1 MTFRA
6 VLCVHN
12 ECVPFNKTIK
22 IIKAST
28 MEDAE
33 KWGAVFNGQDPE
45 EPALI
50 RATEEESA
58 AVAKEKVKAEALK
71 AQKEAAEQRA
81 KAKAAALEAK
91 QGLAAREAAT
101 QQSREA
107 SKRALWE
114 TGKAQRAKRVLE
126 GAVWEGRIIEAAG
139 GAVKTCVTI
148 PNKANYVVYD
158 RPAKQMQLLIE
169 YVSIDVLSFPG

>member
-1 MTFRA
+1 
-6 VLCVHN
+6 
-12 ECVPFNKTIK
+12 
-22 IIKAST
+22 

-50 RATEEESA
+50 RAAQEEA
-58 AVAKEKVKAEALK
+58 AAEAKEKMKAKALK
-71 AQKEAAEQRA
+71 AQKEAAEQKA

-114 TGKAQRAKRVLE
+114 TGKTQRAKRVLE
-126 GAVWEGRIIEAAG
+126 GTVWEGRIEGAAG
-139 GAVKTCVTI
+139 NVKHCVII

-169 YVSIDVLSFPG
+169 YVRVCITFSCCLMLRFLVCVLYN